1 MRYETTDELEH
12 FNFSEAYIGDVQ
24 ITSGFFHMVLDN
36 VTILPENSC
45 NRDIRQMRA
54 NNLVLIIQDFS
65 IVSVIEEGYKV
76 YDANGK
82 LMKSCEDTVIAEEAW
97 IEAVKGLTDGI
108 IYSLEKQGDAYVFS
122 IDAANERTYALRVKG
137 SHDVEEWDRFLNKD
151 EG

>member
-1 MRYETTDELEH
+1 MKYETTDELEH
-12 FNFSEAYIGDVQ
+12 FIFSEAYIGDVQ

-54 NNLVLIIQDFS
+54 NNLVLKIQDFS
-65 IVSVIEEGYKV
+65 IASVIEEGYKV

-82 LMKSCEDTVIAEEAW
+82 LIKSCEDTALAENAW
-97 IEAVKGLTDGI
+97 VEAVKGLVDGTV
-108 IYSLEKQGDAYVFS
+108 YSLEKQEDEYVFS
-122 IDAANERTYALRVKG
+122 IDAANERTYALRIKG
-137 SHDVEEWDRFLNKD
+137 SHDVEEWERFLNKD